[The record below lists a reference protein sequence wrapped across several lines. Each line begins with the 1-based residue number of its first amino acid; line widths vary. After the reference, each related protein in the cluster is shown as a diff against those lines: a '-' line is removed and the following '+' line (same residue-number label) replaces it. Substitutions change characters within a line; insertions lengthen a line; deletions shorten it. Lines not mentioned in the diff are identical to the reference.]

1 MILKGSEIA
10 RQIEKGQSPKAI
22 DPLVI
27 TPLPDVK
34 AIRESGSAS
43 VDIHL
48 GTWFRTLRRARI
60 PCMKTS
66 QSESKTGGGQ
76 LFTTEHYVPFKESF
90 YLHPRSFALGITL
103 EWVRLPKNLAAV
115 VTGKSSWG
123 RRGLIIATATG
134 VHPGFSGCLTLEITN
149 LGEIPVEIKLGYPI
163 CQLFIH
169 QVLGKEDD
177 LADKSAF
184 ALRRKPIFG
193 AAPTDAISSL
203 LCPEEGK

>member
-10 RQIEKGQSPKAI
+10 HQIEEGQSPDST

-27 TPLPDVK
+27 TPLPDVN
-34 AIRESGSAS
+34 AIRQSGTAS
-43 VDIHL
+43 LDLHL

-60 PCMKTS
+60 ECMKTTH
-66 QSESKTGGGQ
+66 SESRTGGEQ
-76 LFTTEHYVPFKESF
+76 LFTKEHYIPFGKSF
-90 YLHPRSFALGITL
+90 FLHPRSFALGITL
-103 EWVRLPKNLAAV
+103 EWMRLPKDLAAV

-149 LGEIPVEIKLGYPI
+149 LGEIPVEIKPGYPI

-169 QVLGKEDD
+169 QVFGKEDD
-177 LADKSAF
+177 RAAKSAF

-193 AAPTDAISSL
+193 AAPTDPMSSL
-203 LCPEEGK
+203 LCKQDG